1 MGFSSACFTHALF
14 SAYMVYKFSSKVS
27 MHHAPHRIKAL
38 SAISLAFDT
47 KVIELKSQI
56 GLQPQENIFGL
67 LESIL
72 MKRSFHPPSS
82 SLHEKKTRSDLLC
95 SAGCS
100 SLTPQPFIY
109 KSFILNF
116 IIDLLQS
123 LHLPSL
129 SFHSFSFS
137 MKPSSLDHFFLQ
149 IMLTALVVIL
159 TQSHVI
165 M

>member
-82 SLHEKKTRSDLLC
+82 SLHEKKNSE
-95 SAGCS
+95 
-100 SLTPQPFIY
+100 
-109 KSFILNF
+109 
-116 IIDLLQS
+116 
-123 LHLPSL
+123 
-129 SFHSFSFS
+129 
-137 MKPSSLDHFFLQ
+137 
-149 IMLTALVVIL
+149 
-159 TQSHVI
+159 
-165 M
+165 

>member
-82 SLHEKKTRSDLLC
+82 SLHEKKLGVICSVLLD
-95 SAGCS
+95 A
-100 SLTPQPFIY
+100 PH
-109 KSFILNF
+109 
-116 IIDLLQS
+116 S
-123 LHLPSL
+123 LHNHLFIKALYLILSL
-129 SFHSFSFS
+129 IYYNLF
-137 MKPSSLDHFFLQ
+137 
-149 IMLTALVVIL
+149 T
-159 TQSHVI
+159 
-165 M
+165 